1 MRRAELTKETD
12 GALADISAQHEQEIQ
27 NHSKPCHLRW
37 WSRQTPE
44 IRPFCCLL
52 VVLDVLDVS
61 VSDVAQRKEKMP
73 MQQSPHCVGGG
84 SDSAGGS
91 VDAETRRV
99 ENRRAK
105 LTDVWQPRKNAL
117 S

>member
-1 MRRAELTKETD
+1 MEPLLTSQRSTRRKLKTTVSPATCAG
-12 GALADISAQHEQEIQ
+12 GAD
-27 NHSKPCHLRW
+27 R
-37 WSRQTPE
+37 TPE
-44 IRPFCCLL
+44 IRPFCCVL
-52 VVLDVLDVS
+52 VVLDVLDVCAP
-61 VSDVAQRKEKMP
+61 DVAQKQEEMP
-73 MQQSPHCVGGG
+73 LQQSPHCVGGG
-84 SDSAGGS
+84 SDGVVGS